1 MSRTLVIASRE
12 LRERS
17 RIFLMAAAMAVLP
30 FLSALVPAASDDR
43 PTVIAA
49 VGGFLA
55 IALALGLA
63 IAMGTSTVSGELV
76 ARRMSFYF
84 SKPLSPAAIWFGKVL
99 AAVVTSALCFAIVA
113 GPAFL
118 VTGSQWQRTLGGPRM
133 LLIAGISMVAMFL
146 IAHTLST
153 MVRSRSGL
161 IGLDFVLALLT
172 GLALYYILRPMLFA
186 STEHTK
192 ALFQIAAASFFAIF
206 LAAPVW
212 QLAKGR
218 SDIRRSHAALSRAI
232 WISVAVVVAIL
243 AAYTAWILN
252 VAPSDL
258 RSYGLM
264 QQAPGGNTLFLSGN
278 ARGDVYTTFLI
289 DVNTGRHERIPSLG
303 WWGAGFSQDGKTIA
317 WLEPVWR
324 GFGFAGAE
332 IYTKRLDQPDAKPQA
347 TGVRTGRAFA
357 LSPDG
362 SRLAVV
368 NDSTISVHDVA
379 TLRLVASIRRDA
391 PPANAM
397 ALFFLNNDV
406 VRFYRWPHSNQK
418 LEIFELDARTKS
430 ITQTGE
436 IAPEGLING
445 FRMNADGSRLLLPRN
460 GLVADGRTGAVLAK
474 LPIISLG
481 PAQSAIL
488 SDGTIALAV
497 RDGNGPATL
506 RVFAPDGTP
515 RREITLPV
523 RFVMISGETDGNK
536 LIAVGSDKV
545 SGDRT
550 GRGRKAFVIDIH
562 RGTIERTL
570 NDIRGP
576 IPNYAD
582 DRLTHYRAD
591 EKLIAVNG
599 EGKLVTWNAMT
610 GEVKLIGM
618 GR

>member
-17 RIFLMAAAMAVLP
+17 RIFLMAAAMAVLQ
-30 FLSALVPAASDDR
+30 FLSALVPAASNDR
-43 PTVIAA
+43 SSVIAG
-49 VGGFLA
+49 VGGFIG
-55 IALALGLA
+55 IALAFGVA
-63 IAMGTSTVSGELV
+63 IAMGTSSVSGELA

-84 SKPLSPAAIWFGKVL
+84 SKPISPAAIWFGKLL
-99 AAVVTSALCFAIVA
+99 AAVVTSASCFAIVA

-118 VTGSQWQRTLGGPRM
+118 VTGSQWQRMFGGPR
-133 LLIAGISMVAMFL
+133 LLLLAGLSMVAMFL
-146 IAHTLST
+146 FAHTLST

-161 IGLDFVLALLT
+161 IGLDFALAVIT
-172 GLALYYILRPMLFA
+172 GFALYYILRPMLFA
-186 STEHTK
+186 SVEHTK
-192 ALFQIAAASFFAIF
+192 TLFQIVAAAFFAILF
-206 LAAPVW
+206 AAPVW

-218 SDIRRSHAALSRAI
+218 TDVRRSHAALSRAI
-232 WISVAVVVAIL
+232 WTSVAVVVAIL
-243 AAYTAWILN
+243 AAYTAWIVN
-252 VAPSDL
+252 VGPSDL

-264 QQAPGGNTLFLSGN
+264 QQAPGGNSLFLSGTS
-278 ARGDVYTTFLI
+278 RGDLYTTFLI
-289 DVNTGRHERIPSLG
+289 DVNSGRHERVPSLG
-303 WWGAGFSQDGKTIA
+303 WWGAEFSQDGKTIA

-332 IYTKRLDQPDAKPQA
+332 IYTKRLDQPGAKAQA
-347 TGVRTGRAFA
+347 TGVQTGRDFA

-362 SRLAVV
+362 SRLAVL

-379 TLRLVASIRRDA
+379 TQRLVASVRRDA

-406 VRFYRWPHSNQK
+406 VRFYRWPRSNQK

-430 ITQTGE
+430 IVQTGE
-436 IAPEGLING
+436 IAPEGLIKG
-445 FRMNADGSRLLLPRN
+445 MRMNADGSRVILPRN
-460 GLVADGRTGAVLAK
+460 GLVADARTGAVLAK

-488 SDGTIALAV
+488 SDGTIALAA
-497 RDGNGPATL
+497 RDGNGPATVH
-506 RVFAPDGTP
+506 VFAPDGTP
-515 RREITLPV
+515 QRDIRLPV

-545 SGDRT
+545 SDDRT

-576 IPNYAD
+576 IPNYSDA
-582 DRLTHYRAD
+582 RLTHYRAD
-591 EKLIAVNG
+591 EKLVAVNG
-599 EGKLVTWNAMT
+599 EGELVTWNAMT
-610 GEVKLIGM
+610 GEVRLM